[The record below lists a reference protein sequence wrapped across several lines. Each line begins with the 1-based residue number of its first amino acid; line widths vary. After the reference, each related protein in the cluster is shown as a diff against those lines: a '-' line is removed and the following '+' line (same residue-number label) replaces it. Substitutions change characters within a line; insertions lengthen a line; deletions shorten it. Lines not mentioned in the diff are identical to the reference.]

1 LEDEAVRQQQNLVGR
16 TGTLFYRGGSD
27 EQWNENARR
36 DRGGNVSVGNGYSI
50 RLGGR
55 GAACRGGSHAMGM
68 ARHGMSNHGGMTS
81 HVLRILLRNQSDLGL
96 TEDQVTKLKAL
107 ALDQDRAQ
115 IRGYADVQVA
125 NRELRALVTDEKTEL
140 SVIEAKV
147 KERESFEA
155 KLSFMRIKAKRDL
168 YAVLTPEQREK
179 QKALR
184 HQMWLTHRTRMFS
197 SQEMDARDHEQS
209 TEDMTSVPEGTPRD
223 VESSL
228 QKS

>member
-1 LEDEAVRQQQNLVGR
+1 MNSGMKMLLGVAA
-16 TGTLFYRGGSD
+16 GTFL
-27 EQWNENARR
+27 
-36 DRGGNVSVGNGYSI
+36 
-50 RLGGR
+50 LGMAIPFAWADG

-81 HVLRILLRNQSDLGL
+81 HVLHSLLRNQSDLGL
-96 TEDQVTKLKAL
+96 TEDQVTRLKAL

-115 IRGYADVQVA
+115 IRTHADVQVA

-140 SVIEAKV
+140 SVIEAKI

-155 KLSFMRIKAKRDL
+155 KQSFMRIKAKRDL

-184 HQMWLTHRTRMFS
+184 HQMRQTDRARMFS
-197 SQEMDARDHEQS
+197 SQEMGARDHEQS
-209 TEDMTSVPEGTPRD
+209 TEDMTSVPEGAPHD